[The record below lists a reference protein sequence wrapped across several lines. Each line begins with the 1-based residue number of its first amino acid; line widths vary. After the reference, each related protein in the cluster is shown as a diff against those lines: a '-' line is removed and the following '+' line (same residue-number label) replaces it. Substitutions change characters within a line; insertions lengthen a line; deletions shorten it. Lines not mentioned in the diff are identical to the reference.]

1 MRARGVGRGV
11 TALLEVRR
19 ACKVF
24 GGGLFNKHR
33 TTALEDFSLAIEN
46 EPPSVTAVVGE
57 SGSGKTTL
65 ARLML
70 GLITPTEGAVLYRG
84 TDLRALSGPDWRVFR
99 RDVQ

>member
-1 MRARGVGRGV
+1 VDGPSFGLSAAERLGLGV
-11 TALLEVRR
+11 TALLELRR
-19 ACKVF
+19 AGKVF

-33 TTALEDFSLAIEN
+33 TTALEDFSLAIET

-70 GLITPTEGAVLYRG
+70 GLVTPSEGAVL
-84 TDLRALSGPDWRVFR
+84 
-99 RDVQ
+99 